1 MRKKI
6 LEKKLARLQA
16 KKTGLVARCNASA
29 DVAEVRSLTAD
40 LEDVNA
46 EIEETQAELDAIA
59 ADEARSNNP
68 ASADY
73 FSTPAPAQAQ
83 AVNGQ
88 VRASAQMQTAKAV
101 NTLDSEEYRS
111 AFMEYVQKGTAI
123 PAEFRQAAIS
133 TEETGAAIPVTVMNE
148 VINTVRK
155 RYGSL
160 YNKVRKLA
168 VKGGVE
174 FPIGALQASFKW
186 INESTVSPRQKVD
199 KLSKVSFSFHTA
211 EIRVSQTFLSQVLT
225 LSTFETRL
233 AEVIARA
240 YLQAMDY
247 GIVNGSGD
255 GCMTGILN
263 DARVTNTVTMTAA
276 DMSDWK
282 KWRSKFFKTLPLGYR
297 GGEFIFPIATVDAY
311 LETMSDSNGNP
322 VFRQAADLEVGDGDA
337 INPGGR
343 FFGRNITLVEEDII
357 DSFDD
362 AASSDVIGI
371 YWQPE
376 EYAINE
382 NFGFT
387 MRRYFD
393 EDLNEWVDK
402 ALVVVDGKV
411 LNPTG
416 YVKILKG

>member
-1 MRKKI
+1 MKQIYKD
-6 LEKKLARLQA
+6 K
-16 KKTGLVARCNASA
+16 
-29 DVAEVRSLTAD
+29 
-40 LEDVNA
+40 
-46 EIEETQAELDAIA
+46 LDALKIQKKQEQLKVDSAKTEEELRSILATVKSIDSQIA
-59 ADEARSNNP
+59 TITDIAEADAAEEARSKNP
-68 ASADY
+68 DSAEY
-73 FSTPAPAQAQ
+73 FSTPAPANAIP
-83 AVNGQ
+83 VNGQ
-88 VRASAQMQTAKAV
+88 VRASAQMSMEKKG
-101 NTLDSEEYRS
+101 TLESAEYRQ
-111 AFMEYVQKGTAI
+111 AFMDYVQNGTAI
-123 PAEFRQAAIS
+123 PAEFRQDSIS
-133 TEETGAAIPVTVMNE
+133 TNETGAAIPITVMND
-148 VINTVRK
+148 VINTIRK
-155 RYGSL
+155 RYGAL
-160 YNKVRKLA
+160 YNKVRKIA

-186 INESTVSPRQKVD
+186 ISESTVSPRQKVD
-199 KLSKVSFSFHTA
+199 KLGKVSFSFHTA

-263 DARVTNTVTMTAA
+263 DTRVTNTVTMTAA
-276 DMSDWK
+276 DMNDWK
-282 KWRSKFFKTLPLGYR
+282 KWRTKFFKTLPLGYR
-297 GGEFIFPIATVDAY
+297 GGEFIFPVATVDAY

-322 VFRQAADLEVGDGDA
+322 VFRQATGLEVNDGDA
-337 INPGGR
+337 MNPGGR

-357 DSFDD
+357 PAFDD
-362 AASSDVIGI
+362 ANASDVIGI

-376 EYAINE
+376 EYCINE

-393 EDLNEWVDK
+393 DDLNEWVDK

-416 YVKILKG
+416 YVKIVKG